1 MSSTDEIKMVLLQET
16 GHDLLPKC
24 EGHASIIVF
33 PQFRILA
40 MKKKNFISQLWK

>member
-1 MSSTDEIKMVLLQET
+1 MSSTDEIEVVLLQET

-24 EGHASIIVF
+24 EGHASIAVS

-40 MKKKNFISQLWK
+40 MKKKNFISQLSK